1 MHLVRLVLVLGSLL
15 LLETAEG
22 VRLCW
27 GRGRPMI
34 RITSCHRWR
43 QGQMRVLLGLLLLLA
58 LCQAGAWTAA
68 AALYGSDV
76 SSLLEQLCGFV
87 DPGVQALVQRLYR

>member
-1 MHLVRLVLVLGSLL
+1 MWGYVHLVRLVLVLGSLL

-43 QGQMRVLLGLLLLLA
+43 QGQMRVLLGLLLALHRIPELLRRR
-58 LCQAGAWTAA
+58 
-68 AALYGSDV
+68 
-76 SSLLEQLCGFV
+76 LLVHLA
-87 DPGVQALVQRLYR
+87 VQKWEEI